1 MMNFKDY
8 DDYDLLWLLNRLESQ
23 LRNMKNSGRVYMTF
37 LDQYDYDRDRAEEVE
52 LEERIDAIKKEL
64 ERRKAA

>member
-1 MMNFKDY
+1 MLNFKDY